1 MITKQGRT
9 RAVARV
15 LGVAAVA
22 VGALAVGPGGAQ
34 GASATPLACTSVG
47 HAAGTVDAFTLYD
60 NTGYSG
66 SCITFYRY
74 GSCTASTT
82 DTEGLYN
89 LSGWGW
95 DNRASSVHTAHQ
107 CDVRLFDA
115 RDCPST
121 GTRSTWIDQSA
132 DLRLGGV
139 NWQNRAT
146 CLVTS

>member
-1 MITKQGRT
+1 MHTKQGKV
-9 RAVARV
+9 RAAARV

-22 VGALAVGPGGAQ
+22 TGALAVGPVGNQ
-34 GASATPLACTSVG
+34 VASAAPLACTAVG
-47 HAAGTVDAFTLYD
+47 NAAGTVSEFTLYD

-66 SCITFYRY
+66 GCITFYRY

-95 DNRASSVHTAHQ
+95 DNRASSVHTYHS
-107 CDVRLFDA
+107 CDVRLYDA
-115 RDCPST
+115 RDCPSS

-132 DLRLGGV
+132 DLRLGSI
-139 NWQNRAT
+139 NWQNRAS
-146 CLVTS
+146 CVVVS